1 MKLTLKLMMAIVAV
15 IFLLFSIHSYLRLQR
30 EIGLFK
36 SNMRSD
42 ADLVGG
48 ALASSFTDI
57 WTTDGPTRVFHMIQ
71 DANKAEKPISI
82 RWVWLDELEGDSS
95 RPMVDPE
102 HLKPLLKGENV
113 YSEFKDSSG
122 EKFLVY
128 YHPVRIEN
136 VPPAAL
142 EIAQSYMPM
151 YNYTRG
157 TILRKAVFLIAI
169 LLAGG
174 LMVLLLGMNM
184 VGRPVHDLVEHAR
197 KVGKG
202 DLTAQLDIGSHRDE
216 LSILAGE
223 MNAMTEQL
231 RVSQEELSIEQS
243 KRISLLEELHHTER
257 LAAVGKIASEMA
269 HELGTPLNVVS
280 SRAKMIASRTL
291 PQDATTEN
299 AQIVKEQADRMA
311 AIIRRL
317 LDFARRRSSKKAP
330 VEIDS
335 FIRNIVTVLKPLAS
349 QQNIQ
354 INLQANGIKSE
365 VEIDKE
371 QIQQVLT
378 NLLTNA
384 IQAMHKGGKIQV
396 MLNVEHDL
404 ATSRFGDRKGD
415 YLCIKIKDEG
425 EGIPSD
431 SLDKI
436 FLPFFTTKRM
446 GEGTG
451 LGLSIANDIVR
462 EHGGWMDVE
471 SEPGKGSCFSIYI
484 PMENRK

>member
-1 MKLTLKLMMAIVAV
+1 LTLKLMMAIVAV
-15 IFLLFSIHSYLRLQR
+15 IFFLFSIHSYMRLQR
-30 EIGLFK
+30 EIRLFK

-48 ALASSFTDI
+48 ALASSISDI
-57 WTTDGPTRVFHMIQ
+57 WTRDGPRRVFHMIQ
-71 DANKAEKPISI
+71 DANKAEKPIRI
-82 RWVWLDELEGDSS
+82 RWVWLNELEGDSS
-95 RPMVDPE
+95 RPLVGAK
-102 HLKPLLKGENV
+102 HLKPLLHNENV
-113 YSEFKDSSG
+113 YSEYKDSSG

-128 YHPVRIEN
+128 YHPVQIEN

-142 EIAQSYMPM
+142 EIAQSYTPM
-151 YNYTRG
+151 YKYTRG
-157 TILRKAVFLIAI
+157 TILRKVIFLIAI

-174 LMVLLLGMNM
+174 LMVLLLGMSM

-197 KVGKG
+197 RVGSG
-202 DLTAQLDIGSHRDE
+202 DLSARLDPGKHKDE

-231 RVSQEELSIEQS
+231 KRSQEELGIEQS
-243 KRISLLEELHHTER
+243 KRISLLEELHHSER

-280 SRAKMIASRTL
+280 SRAKMIASQGL
-291 PQDATTEN
+291 DQQEVTEN
-299 AQIVKEQADRMA
+299 AQIVKDQADRMA

-330 VEIDS
+330 VEVNA
-335 FIRNIVTVLKPLAS
+335 FIRNIIIVLKPLAS

-354 INLQANGIKSE
+354 INLQANDINSK

-384 IQAMHKGGKIQV
+384 IQAMHNGGTILV
-396 MLNVEHDL
+396 MLNIEHEM
-404 ATSRFGDRKGD
+404 ATSRFGDQKGD

-425 EGIPSD
+425 EGIPSE

-462 EHGGWMDVE
+462 EHGGWLDVE
-471 SEPGKGSCFSIYI
+471 SEPGKGSCFSIYL
-484 PMENRK
+484 PMENHK